1 MLLLKGN
8 LVVILSCANNLI
20 SLIVT
25 TTGIVIMT
33 QCNVTN
39 RRFSIKSFLSRI
51 RKKKLYITML
61 ETAYARQSIELQTLK
76 RLVNQG

>member
-1 MLLLKGN
+1 
-8 LVVILSCANNLI
+8 
-20 SLIVT
+20 
-25 TTGIVIMT
+25 MT

-51 RKKKLYITML
+51 RKKTFYLSTL
-61 ETAYARQSIELQTLK
+61 EAAYSQQSIELQTLK